1 MKSLVGG
8 RTETFPLVLKKGRK
22 EHLLNY
28 RQVSHMSGPRKIVE
42 LILLEEM
49 LRHIKG
55 QGGDPEQP
63 AWLHQGL
70 IVPDQS
76 GGLL

>member
-1 MKSLVGG
+1 
-8 RTETFPLVLKKGRK
+8 
-22 EHLLNY
+22 LLNY
-28 RQVSHMSGPRKIVE
+28 RLVSHMSVPRKVVE

-55 QGGDPEQP
+55 RGGDPEQP